1 MIIDCH
7 YHLQTK
13 ALTIKELIQK
23 MDESGVNKIAL
34 MGVPIDPFPEPP
46 KPLISLM
53 QALITHRSTRFIA
66 KLLVSNFTDE
76 GIKILGKNMSIDHDP
91 DNKVIFEAV
100 KKNPDRFLGWVFVNP
115 KGEKDPVEEFNKYK
129 DYKGFI
135 GIKAHPFWNHHTP
148 LELVPVARQLAETG
162 KPMLIHAGF
171 GEEGD
176 FFALLKEVPNLKL
189 ILAHAGFPLYAD
201 TWHAIS
207 GHKNIFVDLSQT
219 SYVNEKIMKNAVS
232 ALGPDQC
239 LFGTDGPYGFHGEDG
254 KFDYGLM
261 KRWIETLFADKG
273 VQKRL
278 LGENFAELS
287 GI

>member
-13 ALTIKELIQK
+13 ALSVNELIEK
-23 MDESGVNKIAL
+23 MDESGVGKVAL
-34 MGVPIDPFPEPP
+34 MGVPIDPIPEPP
-46 KPLISLM
+46 KALISLLHL
-53 QALITHRSTRFIA
+53 LITHRSTRFIA
-66 KLLVSNFTDE
+66 KSLISNFTDD
-76 GIKILGKNMSIDHDP
+76 GIKILGNNMPIFHDP
-91 DNKVIFEAV
+91 DNKAIFEAV
-100 KKNPDRFLGWVFVNP
+100 DQYPDRFLGWVFVNP
-115 KGEKDPVEEFNKYK
+115 KGKKDPVEELNTYK
-129 DYKGFI
+129 DHRGFV
-135 GIKAHPFWNHHTP
+135 GVKAHPFWNHHTP
-148 LELVPVARQLAETG
+148 LELAPVARQLAETG

-176 FFALLKEVPNLKL
+176 FNALLKEVPRLKL

-201 TWHAIS
+201 TWQTIS
-207 GHKNIFVDLSQT
+207 GQKNIFVDLSQT

-232 ALGPDQC
+232 ALGPDRC

-261 KRWIETLFADKG
+261 KRWIEKLFADKG

-278 LGENFAELS
+278 LGENFSEMAGL
-287 GI
+287 